1 MTSLMKSFVDVT
13 LGSQFPI
20 QNLPYGVFRPS
31 AGAPPRPGVAIGDS
45 VVDLSVLAD
54 AGLFK
59 GPLLA
64 NSSCFS
70 QVHHLRPTHQQTL
83 LLL

>member
-1 MTSLMKSFVDVT
+1 MIMASMMKSFVDVT
-13 LGSQFPI
+13 PGSQFPI

-31 AGAPPRPGVAIGDS
+31 AGASPRPGVAIGES
-45 VVDLSVLAD
+45 VLDLSVLAD

-64 NSSCFS
+64 KSDCFS
-70 QVHHLRPTHQQTL
+70 QV
-83 LLL
+83 